1 MALHTFPNAAD
12 PGEPSGSPPAQH
24 TRRPSTFAPGTGL
37 VLIFCILALIAV
49 AANVSLILDL
59 TSEIPSATVIG
70 SQGPP
75 PAMGKAE
82 NAPFHERFRNLLTL
96 VLAVTVICFGC
107 MIYLFVSRVVK
118 PLKAVTEA
126 TREMAKGNL
135 GVTAAVDRN
144 GELGELGRVIND
156 LVVNFQEVLLLTG
169 TAVGNSS
176 SLVERIERALEREGL
191 ADRNDL
197 GEQVTALRKDLDM
210 LRSVVT
216 DFQFYHTR
224 FDGTKVIHGLPGTG
238 KRTRNP
244 SDASSE

>member
-1 MALHTFPNAAD
+1 MALHTSTHTAAPEQP
-12 PGEPSGSPPAQH
+12 PGFSPAEH
-24 TRRPSTFAPGTGL
+24 ARRSSTFEPGNRL

-49 AANVSLILDL
+49 AANVTLLLDVS
-59 TSEIPSATVIG
+59 SELPNATIIG

-75 PAMGKAE
+75 ATTGKAA
-82 NAPFHERFRNLLTL
+82 NAAFHERFRNLLTL
-96 VLAVTVICFGC
+96 VLAVTVMCFGC
-107 MIYLFVSRVVK
+107 IIYLFVSRVVK
-118 PLKAVTEA
+118 PLKAVTDA

-135 GVTAAVDRN
+135 GVTAPVDHN
-144 GELGELGRVIND
+144 GELGELGHVIND

-176 SLVERIERALEREGL
+176 SVVERIERALEREGL
-191 ADRNDL
+191 ADANDL

-210 LRSVVT
+210 LRSVVR

-224 FDGTKVIHGLPGTG
+224 FDGTKVVHGLPGPEN
-238 KRTRNP
+238 RTRKS